1 MTGLIG
7 ICVILIVLLIV
18 FYLSVGYAL
27 EHRHQTIL
35 HQAEDYLHQGKLDQA
50 EAILDKLSVWDDRAY
65 HIASRID
72 QMRFQI
78 NCYQQAVRSAKVRHY
93 SAAALYYAM
102 AYPYQDSLRK
112 LTEMIFAICVS
123 YPDRSNLEYTM
134 HMAEMAVS
142 QWNRE
147 N

>member
-1 MTGLIG
+1 MIG
-7 ICVILIVLLIV
+7 LIVLGIISILLTIIL
-18 FYLSVGYAL
+18 YLVVTYAIDH
-27 EHRHQTIL
+27 HRKTIL
-35 HQAEDYLHQGKLDQA
+35 HQAENYLHQGKLDQA
-50 EAILDKLSVWDDRAY
+50 EAMLDKLSIWDDEAY
-65 HIASRID
+65 HIASQID

-78 NCYQQAVRSAKVRHY
+78 NCYQQAIRSANVRHY

-102 AYPYQDSLRK
+102 AYPYQDSLSK

-123 YPDRSNLEYTM
+123 YPDRANLEHTM
-134 HMAEMAVS
+134 RMAEMAVS

>member
-1 MTGLIG
+1 MIVLLG
-7 ICVILIVLLIV
+7 ICVTLIVLLIV
-18 FYLSVGYAL
+18 FYLSVAYAL
-27 EHRHQTIL
+27 EHHRKTIL
-35 HQAEDYLHQGKLDQA
+35 YQAENYLHQGKLDQA
-50 EAILDKLSVWDDRAY
+50 EAILDKLSVWDDEAY
-65 HIASRID
+65 NIASQID

-123 YPDRSNLEYTM
+123 YPDQSNLEYAM